1 MSRVLHGVLAWL
13 DRQGG
18 MLVAPRATVAKLGE
32 DDGGR
37 DGTWAL
43 LVWLL
48 AVHTLDLVTVAARV
62 GALRNLDSIVG
73 GVAELA
79 LGLLPPFAATF
90 VVEWTLGRGRSHR
103 AGTCLAPLLAIGGLW
118 RLLEI
123 AGVLPATGAATVWVG
138 PAIAAA
144 AAIGLAAYVR
154 NHVPLARPEPT
165 EAR

>member
-1 MSRVLHGVLAWL
+1 MSRVVHGMLAWV

-32 DDGGR
+32 DDGAR

-48 AVHTLDLVTVAARV
+48 AVHTLDLVAVTARI
-62 GALRNLDSIVG
+62 GALRSLDATVG

-90 VVEWTLGRGRSHR
+90 LIEWTLGRGRSHR
-103 AGTCLAPLLAIGGLW
+103 AGTCLAPLLATGAAW
-118 RLLEI
+118 RVLEVL
-123 AGVLPATGAATVWVG
+123 GVLPATGAATTWVG
-138 PAIAAA
+138 PTVAAA
-144 AAIGLAAYVR
+144 AAIGLAAWVR
-154 NHVPLARPEPT
+154 NAVPVVQPDAT